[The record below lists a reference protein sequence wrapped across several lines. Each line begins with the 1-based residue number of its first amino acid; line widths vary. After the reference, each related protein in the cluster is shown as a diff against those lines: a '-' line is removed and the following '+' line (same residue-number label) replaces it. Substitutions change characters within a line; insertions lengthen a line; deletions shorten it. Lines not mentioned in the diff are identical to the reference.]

1 MENKLKRII
10 KSTILCIRFPFLY
23 PRNRFTGLHYNNWK
37 IVEFHRKWWKYTE
50 DTFILRITNDKN
62 KSLVNYGNF
71 NNHIYTLRIKNDC
84 LEVCNGYYYPRV
96 SIPISKYGKGK
107 IIKTGWEN
115 KKIPYLIVEDWE
127 DNPDANYFIKIVHAK
142 WLQRCIKFLDWIN
155 AYPLQIL
162 HCIPSYTE
170 LDAMELGWRK
180 TFGIQMCKEIRTALL
195 KKGWKYLFNYRILQ
209 IKEKYGTLRW
219 YDANSTK
226 EIFEIID
233 KYENLSY
240 HTCINCGK
248 PATKISTG
256 WICPYCD
263 NCIGDRNYTEIK

>member
-1 MENKLKRII
+1 MFKLTKYI

-23 PRNRFTGLHYNNWK
+23 PRNRFTDLHYNNWK
-37 IVEFHRKWWKYTE
+37 IIEFHKKWWKYTE
-50 DTFILRITNDKN
+50 DSFFLHITNDKS
-62 KSLVNYGNF
+62 KPLISYGDF
-71 NNHIYTLRIKNDC
+71 DGHLYTLRIKNNC
-84 LEVCNGYYYPRV
+84 LEVCNEHYHPWV
-96 SIPISKYGKGK
+96 SIPISEYGKGK
-107 IIKTGWEN
+107 IIRTGWED
-115 KKIPYLIVEDWE
+115 KKVPYLIVEDWE
-127 DNPDANYFIKIVHAK
+127 DNPDANHFIKIVHAK
-142 WLQRCIKFLDWIN
+142 WLQRYIKFLDWIN
-155 AYPLQIL
+155 AYPLQLL

-170 LDAMELGWRK
+170 LDAMESGWRK

-233 KYENLSY
+233 KYEDLSY